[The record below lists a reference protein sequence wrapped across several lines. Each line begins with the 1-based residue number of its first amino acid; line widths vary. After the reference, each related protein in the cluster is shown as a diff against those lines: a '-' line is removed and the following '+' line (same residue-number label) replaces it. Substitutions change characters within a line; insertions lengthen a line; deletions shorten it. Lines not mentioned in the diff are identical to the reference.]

1 MLRALASNVLRLGAA
16 AVLAASLALAACDG
30 DDTAPPPAATTP
42 AATATPTGTA
52 PAATPTPT
60 RVAPAA
66 TATPTATPAAEATAT
81 PTPSPSGGAT
91 PVAASGVAVL
101 DLALDRR
108 TSWQDLY
115 DTRTDAERA
124 CIQGELG
131 DEASDFL
138 ARAIFRDEPTQE
150 WEVSMFSC
158 LAPQAAR
165 AVLLDGLVLAIAE
178 DGLELSDTELACAR
192 EQVATVDVRAFIAAD
207 LDGAPGGEEVFASIA
222 GCFGH
227 LLIEL
232 MIVSFGLDPN
242 ELSTDEAACVHAFAE
257 RADWTALLGADDPA
271 AAGDLLAGLFGCV
284 PDLLVAVAVGQMG
297 IELED
302 LDEGALAC
310 LREWAA
316 DVDIE
321 SFLDALT
328 AGDLSAVG
336 ELASGLAACQ
346 LGPGA
351 APAR

>member
-1 MLRALASNVLRLGAA
+1 MLRALAVNVHSLAVVAA
-16 AVLAASLALAACDG
+16 LVASLAIAACDG
-30 DDTAPPPAATTP
+30 DEPAPAP
-42 AATATPTGTA
+42 AATAAPTLA
-52 PAATPTPT
+52 
-60 RVAPAA
+60 APAA
-66 TATPTATPAAEATAT
+66 TATPTRTAPPATATPTAPPAAEATAT
-81 PTPSPSGGAT
+81 PTPSPSERAT
-91 PVAASGVAVL
+91 PVAASGVVDL

-124 CIQGELG
+124 CIHGELG
-131 DEASDFL
+131 DEA
-138 ARAIFRDEPTQE
+138 ARLLTRPIFRDEPTQE
-150 WEVSMFSC
+150 WEVSMFAC

-178 DGLELSDTELACAR
+178 DGLELSDAELACAR
-192 EQVATVDVRAFIAAD
+192 EQVATVDVRAFVAAD
-207 LDGAPGGEEVFASIA
+207 LEGAPGGEQVFASIA
-222 GCFGH
+222 SCFGH

-232 MIVSFGLDPN
+232 MIVDFGLDPN
-242 ELSTDEAACVHAFAE
+242 ELSTDEAACLRAFAE

-302 LDEGALAC
+302 VDEEALAC

-328 AGDLSAVG
+328 AGDLSAIG
-336 ELASGLAACQ
+336 ELASGLAACR
-346 LGPGA
+346 LVPGS